1 MATPYRAP
9 ARSGVEETA
18 MRITH
23 RLAAGAAI
31 ALFVAACGGGGSTTA
46 PTQAASTTPASQAP
60 ATTEQPI
67 TPPTSLVTA
76 GKLTDCVD
84 IEYPPMEHFPSAD
97 VTDPNQAVGFD
108 VDAARKVAE
117 KLGLTLAV
125 VNSGFDA
132 LIPDL
137 SAGRC
142 DIVWSALYVSDERL
156 QVADAVP
163 YMATGH
169 AIMVP
174 TGNPKAIKTVD
185 DLCGKTISIQSGG
198 VVETNSNKASD
209 DCKAAGK
216 AGITIQGYPKVADE
230 FQQIVLGRVDAV
242 WETDTA
248 VLNWMF
254 TNPGKYELAFA
265 FPRDKNYGVYYGKGK
280 ADVGTAITAALAALK
295 ADGSLARLATQYNI
309 DPAVLETVK

>member
-1 MATPYRAP
+1 
-9 ARSGVEETA
+9 
-18 MRITH
+18 MRTH
-23 RLAAGAAI
+23 RLAALAAI
-31 ALFVAACGGGGSTTA
+31 ALFVAACGGGGATTA
-46 PTQAASTTPASQAP
+46 PTQGPTTPP
-60 ATTEQPI
+60 ATSPPATATAQPI
-67 TPPTSLVTA
+67 APPTSLIKA
-76 GKLTDCVD
+76 GTLTECVD
-84 IEYPPMEHFPSAD
+84 IEYPPMEFFASAD
-97 VTDPNQAVGFD
+97 ITDPNQAIGFD
-108 VDAARKVAE
+108 VDAAKAVAG
-117 KLGLTLAV
+117 KLGLQLEV

-174 TGNPKAIKTVD
+174 AGNPKGIKTVD

-198 VVETNSNKASD
+198 VVETASKKASD
-209 DCKAAGK
+209 DCVAAGK
-216 AGITIQGYPKVADE
+216 PAITIQGYPKVADE

-254 TNPGKYELAFA
+254 TNPNKYEMGFA

-280 ADVGTAITAALAALK
+280 TDVGTAITAALAALK
-295 ADGSLARLATQYNI
+295 ADGSLAALATKYNI